1 MHGALRRCFA
11 SAATAAAPLLPPLPA
26 AAAAAAHLLA
36 PLLEAPHAPPL
47 LDAHVHAALR
57 DFLAAAQP
65 QQARALAALH
75 AQAAPPA
82 AALARAAG
90 ASPLALPF
98 LAAVRRSCAAS
109 SAASAPPPAPW
120 ARAVD
125 AAALATLRPL
135 YGPALTPL
143 QQLRLPGGGGAALP
157 PWMPAL
163 LAAAQG
169 SDSVR
174 PAADARE
181 WARKFGWRRLVH
193 GLHHAA
199 QPEELL
205 AVLYT
210 ALLPGVPASL
220 AALEAQSG
228 GQAPAPAAAAP
239 PQLPLPTTA
248 AFYSVGSPASVA
260 RGLRLGTRIIYALA
274 GALAEGSGSG
284 SGSAAPAALP
294 EARALTT
301 FCTLSPVP
309 GFVPWL
315 RGVAAGGS
323 GGAAAAAAAASLEQA
338 LRSCDGA
345 GAAGARAL
353 LQRYPGASACPSALA
368 PRLLQHLQAPRWW
381 EAQGEGSAALRAL
394 AAAALEEYLLRTP
407 SGGDAPACKVA
418 AFHLGNGARLT
429 RLCGGGDPS
438 PSGLAR
444 SAGFLV
450 SYLYSDTG
458 AAGLRETQHA
468 RAAEFAA
475 SPRAVLAAQRPA
487 VVWSSAGREQGARE
501 GTE

>member
-1 MHGALRRCFA
+1 MLRHALLRCFSSPA
-11 SAATAAAPLLPPLPA
+11 LPPLAAASSLPAPA

-36 PLLEAPHAPPL
+36 PLAAAAAAPPAL
-47 LDAHVHAALR
+47 LDAPIRAAVR
-57 DFLAAAQP
+57 DFLAAPQP
-65 QQARALAALH
+65 AQARALAALH
-75 AQAAPPA
+75 QHATPAAPPA
-82 AALARAAG
+82 AALSRAA
-90 ASPLALPF
+90 ACSPQQALPF
-98 LAAVRRSCAAS
+98 LAAVRRSCAAVEAG
-109 SAASAPPPAPW
+109 AAAAPW

-143 QQLRLPGGGGAALP
+143 QQLRLAPDPAA

-174 PAADARE
+174 PAADARDF
-181 WARKFGWRRLVH
+181 ARKFGWRRLVH

-210 ALLPGVPASL
+210 ALLPGVPGSL

-228 GQAPAPAAAAP
+228 GQAPLAGAVLP
-239 PQLPLPTTA
+239 PLPTTA

-260 RGLRLGTRIIYALA
+260 RGLRLGTRIIYTLA
-274 GALAEGSGSG
+274 GALAAAEG
-284 SGSAAPAALP
+284 PP

-309 GFVPWL
+309 GFMAWL
-315 RGVAAGGS
+315 RGAV
-323 GGAAAAAAAASLEQA
+323 AAAAERGGSSSSGEAAAQGRALEAA
-338 LRSCDGA
+338 LQGCREA
-345 GAAGARAL
+345 GAAGAAL
-353 LQRYPGASACPSALA
+353 QQRHPGGSASALA
-368 PRLLQHLQAPRWW
+368 PRLLLHLQLPRWW
-381 EAQGEGSAALRAL
+381 EEEQGEGSAALRAL
-394 AAAALEEYLLRTP
+394 AAAALEQYLLRTP
-407 SGGDAPACKVA
+407 LPPSGSGPACKVA
-418 AFHLGNGARLT
+418 AFHLGNGARLA

-450 SYLYSDTG
+450 NYVYSEDG
-458 AAGLRETQHA
+458 SRGLLETQGP
-468 RAAEFAA
+468 RAASYAA
-475 SPRAVLAAQRPA
+475 SPAAVLAAQRPA
-487 VVWSSAGREQGARE
+487 VAWSVAGQE
-501 GTE
+501 